1 MYQSPIDVIYKDI
14 QMQVKEQADK
24 QIYEAVQQCGI
35 SVDKDELIKALQYDR
50 GQYEKGYADALS
62 VIEKI
67 KAEIDEQYDRVHPYN
82 IYCAEGLEMAEEII
96 DKYKGEKNE

>member
-1 MYQSPIDVIYKDI
+1 MYESPIDIVYKDI

-35 SVDKDELIKALQYDR
+35 SVDKEELIKALQYDR

-62 VIEKI
+62 VIENI
-67 KAEIDEQYDRVHPYN
+67 KAEIDEQYDIAWRDNVYR
-82 IYCAEGLEMAEEII
+82 AEGLEMAEEII
-96 DKYKGEKNE
+96 NKHINKI

>member
-1 MYQSPIDVIYKDI
+1 MYESPIDIVYKDI
-14 QMQVKEQADK
+14 QMQAKEQADK

-35 SVDKDELIKALQYDR
+35 SVDKGELIKALRYDR

-67 KAEIDEQYDRVHPYN
+67 KAEIDEQYDIAWRDNVYR
-82 IYCAEGLEMAEEII
+82 AEGLEMAEEII
-96 DKYKGEKNE
+96 NKHINKN